1 MQDDCRGTAYI
12 DRVTEIERDY
22 AKAYC
27 DRGNAKS
34 KLGGHRGAIA
44 DYSRAIGF
52 KRDYA
57 EAYHERGN
65 AKSELGD
72 HDGAEADRK
81 QAIELDPALKDR

>member
-1 MQDDCRGTAYI
+1 MSKKSNLPDDAKTYTDRGFAKLNL
-12 DRVTEIERDY
+12 RDY
-22 AKAYC
+22 
-27 DRGNAKS
+27 
-34 KLGGHRGAIA
+34 RGAIA
-44 DYSRAIGF
+44 DYSRAIEF